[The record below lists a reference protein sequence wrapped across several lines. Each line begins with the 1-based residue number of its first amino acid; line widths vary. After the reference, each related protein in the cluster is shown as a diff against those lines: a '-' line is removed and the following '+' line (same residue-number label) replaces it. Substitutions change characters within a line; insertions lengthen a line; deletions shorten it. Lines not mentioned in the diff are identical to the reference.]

1 MSTAIEVE
9 RVSKRYRL
17 GTDQAAYG
25 TLREAIMSVGRRG
38 PAARQREIWALR
50 DLSLRV
56 DEGEAVGV
64 VGSNGA
70 GKSTLLRIIGRIT
83 EPTAGVSR
91 TRGRVGAL
99 LEVGTGFHHEL
110 SGRENVYLSGA
121 IMGMTRRD
129 IRRRFDEIVAFAG
142 VETFIDTPLKRYS
155 SGMGLRLAFAVA
167 AHLEPEIMLV
177 DEVLAVGDIDF
188 QRRCLERM
196 NRLSEEGRTVVFIS
210 HDLGAVA
217 RLCTRAI
224 RIERGV
230 VVDEGTAVDV
240 VRDYYADV
248 FRHAAEVER
257 EVVGDAGVRRVALVD
272 AEGRALTQ
280 PQRGTPLHVRVEIE
294 LRAGVP
300 GLDLAVWIARPDGS
314 RVIDEAWSDQ
324 PGLPALPDRPG
335 RHVVELALP
344 PLLPAGD
351 YSIGVWLGSELHT
364 YVFDD
369 LLATTIAPQ
378 PDDRAEWA
386 TRERVAQP
394 EVAWTVMTPPAPPED
409 RP

>member
-1 MSTAIEVE
+1 MSAAVTVE
-9 RVSKRYRL
+9 DVHKRFRL
-17 GTDQAAYG
+17 EHDAATSIKG
-25 TLREAIMSVGRRG
+25 AVLRGLRRG
-38 PAARQREIWALR
+38 SVEEFWALKGV
-50 DLSLRV
+50 SLEV
-56 DEGEAVGV
+56 PQGSTFGLVGHN
-64 VGSNGA
+64 GS
-70 GKSTLLRIIGRIT
+70 GKSTLLKCLARILRPDQGRIHI
-83 EPTAGVSR
+83 E
-91 TRGRVGAL
+91 GRMSAL
-99 LEVGTGFHHEL
+99 LELGAGFHPEL
-110 SGRENVYLSGA
+110 SGRENVFLNAA
-121 IMGMTRRD
+121 ILGLPAAEVRK
-129 IRRRFDEIVAFAG
+129 RFDDIVGFAG
-142 VETFIDTPLKRYS
+142 LEHFIDSPVKNYS
-155 SGMGLRLAFAVA
+155 SGMYVRLGFSVA
-167 AHLEPEIMLV
+167 INIEPDVLLV